1 LRGHPAPLSARE
13 RQIANLAADGLTCTQ
28 IADRLSVSV
37 TTVRTHLGHVY
48 LKLGVHS
55 RLEMSH
61 RLASSLPPLTA
72 LN

>member
-1 LRGHPAPLSARE
+1 
-13 RQIANLAADGLTCTQ
+13 
-28 IADRLSVSV
+28 RLSVSV